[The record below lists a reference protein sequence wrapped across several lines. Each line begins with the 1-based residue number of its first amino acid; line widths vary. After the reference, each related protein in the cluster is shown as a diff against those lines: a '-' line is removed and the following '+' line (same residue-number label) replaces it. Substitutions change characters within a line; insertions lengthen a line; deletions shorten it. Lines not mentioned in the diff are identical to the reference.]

1 MRIALDYP
9 AQKRFILEARFTV
22 SEERAE
28 RAARYLEQIEKL
40 AKDKTIAFST
50 KNRVRS
56 ELKDRGFV
64 VPPRARTRRAS

>member
-1 MRIALDYP
+1 MRFALDYP

-22 SEERAE
+22 SEE

>member
-22 SEERAE
+22 SEERA
-28 RAARYLEQIEKL
+28 ARYLEQIEKL
-40 AKDKTIAFST
+40 AKVKTIAFST